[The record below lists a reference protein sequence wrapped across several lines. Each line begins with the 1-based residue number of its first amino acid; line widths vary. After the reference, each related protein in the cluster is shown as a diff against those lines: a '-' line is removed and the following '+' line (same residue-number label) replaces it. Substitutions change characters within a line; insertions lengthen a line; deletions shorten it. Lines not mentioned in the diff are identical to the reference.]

1 MVRATSASYPGGA
14 TGSWTNSPY
23 SRRRVTAAMDGS
35 ELLVAMTGSRPK
47 WVMAGSWL
55 SVRTQMGSGS
65 GTAVVQRTAPTST
78 VNGWDARPR
87 PPDRGHLAQ
96 QPWERAEGRWDWEG
110 ARVQFEA
117 ALASG
122 EAALGPTTRPWPSTA
137 ATSAAYCRPFRRRRP
152 ER

>member
-55 SVRTQMGSGS
+55 SVRTQIGSAGEWAA
-65 GTAVVQRTAPTST
+65 G
-78 VNGWDARPR
+78 VNVEQAWLPGIMW
-87 PPDRGHLAQ
+87 GQ
-96 QPWERAEGRWDWEG
+96 
-110 ARVQFEA
+110 
-117 ALASG
+117 
-122 EAALGPTTRPWPSTA
+122 GP
-137 ATSAAYCRPFRRRRP
+137 
-152 ER
+152 

>member
-23 SRRRVTAAMDGS
+23 SRRRATAAMDGS

-78 VNGWDARPR
+78 VIGWDARPR
-87 PPDRGHLAQ
+87 PPDRGIWRNNL
-96 QPWERAEGRWDWEG
+96 GR
-110 ARVQFEA
+110 VLQ
-117 ALASG
+117 AL
-122 EAALGPTTRPWPSTA
+122 
-137 ATSAAYCRPFRRRRP
+137 
-152 ER
+152 

>member
-35 ELLVAMTGSRPK
+35 ELLVAMTGSRSK

-78 VNGWDARPR
+78 SSGGTRG
-87 PPDRGHLAQ
+87 PDHPTVDIYRSNL
-96 QPWERAEGRWDWEG
+96 GR
-110 ARVQFEA
+110 VLQ
-117 ALASG
+117 ALQEETSG
-122 EAALGPTTRPWPSTA
+122 EDPGRGV
-137 ATSAAYCRPFRRRRP
+137 
-152 ER
+152 